1 MKYEVLINILDSI
14 RNEATEKH
22 SKRYLPPESEPESI
36 NNSRARAYIHLYLK
50 VLFGMLN
57 FEDRERLIT
66 DGSYDGGVDGYYIEK
81 NTKCIYLIQSKFRT
95 SAHNYESKKISL
107 DEILHMDVNRIL
119 EGEQQDESGNN
130 YNGKIKQLQREVSAL
145 PDVGR
150 YSYKVVLLANVPT
163 VSAGKLRMLT
173 GGYSVEVYDYDRS
186 YRELVY
192 PVVSGTYF
200 TATDI
205 SIPIDLSNKNSGSKI
220 SYTVSTKISDCE
232 ITVLFVPIIEIAKMM
247 GKYKN
252 SILKYNPRSYL
263 DLDGQNVNQAIR
275 ETVLKNETNEFAL
288 YNNGITML
296 SDETYI
302 NERIGQKN
310 KAQLTVKNPQIIN
323 GGQTSFTLSRIL
335 HDCPIDQLDVVFG
348 GKEVLLKVITL
359 IDNSTHSDKLQLIE
373 DISNA
378 TNKQTPVNNADRY
391 ANETFHQSIQSKVF
405 DSYGI
410 FYERKRGEFS
420 DGVHSGYIKK
430 EDIVERNQFF
440 RIIYSANGM
449 LSKGMEK
456 KLFARNNFSEISL
469 SDNDMFDKFNLG
481 LRVFRKLVGTSNST
495 HTFPKVIYA
504 KVYMYVVLF
513 SGDET
518 GVDEQTLSSNLKILE
533 NKWSE
538 FVNYQSETSLYGL
551 QTFYDRKTGE
561 TRTIFSLKKFSESK
575 AFEKSILS
583 FIKNGKTVSATT
595 DFASLPTLSKLDS
608 SGILNIDDV

>member
-1 MKYEVLINILDSI
+1 MKYEVLLNILDHI
-14 RNEATEKH
+14 RNEATEKYT
-22 SKRYLPPESEPESI
+22 KRYLPPEDEPEKI

-66 DGSYDGGVDGYYIEK
+66 DSSYDGGIDGYFIDTD
-81 NTKCIYLIQSKFRT
+81 TKCIYLIQSKFRT
-95 SAHNYESKKISL
+95 SAQNYESKKISL
-107 DEILHMDVNRIL
+107 DEILQMDVNRIL
-119 EGEQQDESGNN
+119 EGEEHDENGNA

-145 PDVGR
+145 PDIAR
-150 YSYKVVLLANVPT
+150 YSYKVVLLANVPD
-163 VSAGKLRMLT
+163 VSAAKLRMLT
-173 GGYSVEVYDYDRS
+173 GGYPVQVYDYERS
-186 YRELVY
+186 YKELVY

-205 SIPIDLSNKNSGSKI
+205 SIPIDLSNKNAGSKI

-247 GKYKN
+247 DKYKN

-263 DLDGQNVNQAIR
+263 DFEGQNVNQSIK
-275 ETVLKNETNEFAL
+275 ETVLTNNTNEFAL

-302 NERIGQKN
+302 NEKIGQKN

-335 HDCPIDQLDVVFG
+335 HDCPTNRTEEVFG

-359 IDNSTHSDKLQLIE
+359 IDNSTHKDKLQLIE

-391 ANETFHQSIQSKVF
+391 ANEVFHQTIQAKVF
-405 DSYGI
+405 DQNGL

-420 DGVHSGYIKK
+420 DGLHSGYIKK
-430 EDIVERNQFF
+430 QDIIERNQFF
-440 RIIYSANGM
+440 RILYSANGM

-456 KLFARNNFSEISL
+456 KIFAKNDFSEISI
-469 SDNDMFDKFNLG
+469 DNEAMFDKLSLG
-481 LRVFRKLVGTSNST
+481 LQVFRRLVGASNSA
-495 HTFPKVIYA
+495 HTYPRLVYA
-504 KVYMYVVLF
+504 KIYMYVALF
-513 SGDET
+513 GNEGSGIDET
-518 GVDEQTLSSNLKILE
+518 TLSANLDCLE
-533 NKWSE
+533 SKWSD
-538 FVNYQSETSLYGL
+538 FINYQSETSTHGL
-551 QTFYDRKTGE
+551 QTFYDRKTRE
-561 TRTIFSLKKFSESK
+561 TRTIFSLKKFIESH
-575 AFEKSILS
+575 AFEKSIVS
-583 FIKNGKTVSATT
+583 FLKSSQSTII
-595 DFASLPTLSKLDS
+595 PTR
-608 SGILNIDDV
+608 